1 MMKHQMSVWDK
12 LAVKAT
18 QWLGTP
24 ASILAHT
31 LLFLIALLAVP
42 FVGLDR
48 VMLIL
53 TTGLSLEAIYL
64 ALFIQMTVNRQHKR
78 IKGIEE
84 DIDDILEDTE
94 ELTEE
99 ETTD

>member
-1 MMKHQMSVWDK
+1 
-12 LAVKAT
+12 
-18 QWLGTP
+18 
-24 ASILAHT
+24 
-31 LLFLIALLAVP
+31 
-42 FVGLDR
+42 
-48 VMLIL
+48 MLIL